1 MYFEQ
6 LKNNRIPFITSLIIP
21 ILRDSMF
28 IYSGT
33 FPIFIDYKLNRRLP
47 QNGRNRNKMDGRW
60 NVKRTKI
67 FPFFICKIPVRKI
80 IKQHIVKMSENRTII
95 PFHYEKN
102 ISIAN
107 TQIGYFSKSDR
118 KTASI
123 GESFP
128 VMYSTFSLRWGV
140 FLENNLLKNIFFP
153 PIFYSRMNP
162 TLHISFFKML

>member
-80 IKQHIVKMSENRTII
+80 IKQHIL
-95 PFHYEKN
+95 
-102 ISIAN
+102 ISTAI
-107 TQIGYFSKSDR
+107 FFDSKSR
-118 KTASI
+118 T
-123 GESFP
+123 
-128 VMYSTFSLRWGV
+128 YS
-140 FLENNLLKNIFFP
+140 LKNRP
-153 PIFYSRMNP
+153 PVDESTRYETRY
-162 TLHISFFKML
+162 TLTYPEE